1 MVLEMTFWGI
11 RLPVLTALVVGALS
25 VPTTTDVAT
34 AAATAAA
41 PVPRSADPTVPMRLE
56 RSADGLSALDV
67 RLTADRLGKPLRTS
81 GFDLVGVTWQGT
93 APPVIVRTRADGRWS
108 GWRATTVIT
117 DGPDRGTAEHGSV
130 SGTDLLWAGGADRVV
145 VDVQGPAPRGLKVT
159 LMQVPTSATAGAAA
173 SRSAA
178 TGTAAKAGAGGNTF
192 RPRYYG
198 RKAWGADPSLRSGR
212 PTYNRTIQQLH
223 VHHTVNSNDYT
234 AAEVPGLIRGMY
246 RYHTRN
252 LGWSDIGYNFLVD
265 RFGRLWTGRAGG
277 ARRPV
282 RGAHTLGFNSTS
294 TGVAVIG
301 NFETGKPSQKVLTAL
316 VHLAA
321 WKLNK
326 YDRRPRGKVKVF
338 SHGSDR
344 YSYGRKVRLPVL
356 DGHRDTNQTAC
367 PGTSLYR
374 RLPGVRRRAA
384 ERIARFRG

>member
-1 MVLEMTFWGI
+1 MTFWGI
-11 RLPVLTALVVGALS
+11 RLPVLTALVAGVLS
-25 VPTTTDVAT
+25 VPTTT
-34 AAATAAA
+34 AAAAGPPT
-41 PVPRSADPTVPMRLE
+41 PEPSVPLRLE
-56 RSADGLSALDV
+56 ASADGVSALDV
-67 RLTADRLGKPLRTS
+67 RLTDDRLGKPLRTS
-81 GFDLVGVTWQGT
+81 GFDLVGVTWRGA
-93 APPVIVRTRADGRWS
+93 APPVRLRTRTDGRWS
-108 GWRATTVIT
+108 GWRATTVIS

-130 SGTDLLWAGGADRVV
+130 RGTDLLWAGGADRVV
-145 VDVQGPAPRGLKVT
+145 VDVQGPAPRDLSVT
-159 LMQVPTSATAGAAA
+159 LMQVPTSAAAG
-173 SRSAA
+173 RTAA
-178 TGTAAKAGAGGNTF
+178 TGTAARAGAGGNTF
-192 RPRYYG
+192 RPRYSG

-212 PTYNRTIQQLH
+212 ATYNRTIQQLH

-252 LGWSDIGYNFLVD
+252 LGWSDLGYNFLVD

-301 NFETGKPSQKVLTAL
+301 NFETGRPSQKVLTAL

-374 RLPGVRRRAA
+374 MLPGVRRRAA